1 MIATSIVE
9 NKQALISLRKRWAFS
24 AALSLST
31 LLGGSILLASQGLPA
46 WRWLLP
52 ALLVYGYLLAV
63 LWRGLEA
70 NRRPGEDRLLPDL
83 GAGNIATLL
92 RGGLLALLS
101 GFLLL
106 PAPTGWLAWIP
117 GVLYTLAILADF
129 LDGYLARVTDH
140 ATRLGEV
147 LDMSFDGL
155 GVLVAVLL
163 GARDGRLP
171 DWYLVIGFARYA
183 YLVGSW
189 LRTRRGLPLYELP
202 PSLARRGLAG
212 LQMGFLAVALWP
224 VFSPSGVHLA
234 ALGFGLPFLAGF
246 LRDWLHHAGVIRPAL
261 SEAGRTHI
269 LTRWAPL
276 ALRLAVGLLAAVSLY
291 ARGGGSSLSEP
302 LLLGAEGLMAALILL
317 GAAGRVAAI
326 AGMMLLGSGQL
337 FASPAT
343 IHTLL
348 LAAYLGVLF
357 LGTGPFSLWAPEEIL
372 IHRRAGER
380 PQTETAG

>member
-1 MIATSIVE
+1 MIATSIIE
-9 NKQALISLRKRWAFS
+9 NKQALFSLRKRWALS

-31 LLGGSILLASQGLPA
+31 LLGGFILLGSQGLPA

-52 ALLVYGYLLAV
+52 AFLGYGYLLAV
-63 LWRGLEA
+63 LWKGLEA
-70 NRRPGEDRLLPDL
+70 NRRLGEDKLLPDL
-83 GAGNIATLL
+83 GAGNVATLL
-92 RGGLLALLS
+92 RGGLLALLA

-106 PAPTGWLAWIP
+106 PASTGWLAWIP
-117 GVLYTLAILADF
+117 GVLYTLAIIADY

-163 GARDGRLP
+163 GVRDGRLP

-183 YLVGSW
+183 YLVGAW
-189 LRTRRGLPLYELP
+189 LRTRRGLPVYELP
-202 PSLARRGLAG
+202 PSLSRRGLAG
-212 LQMGFLAVALWP
+212 LQMGFLSVALWP
-224 VFSPSGVHLA
+224 VFSPDAVHLA

-246 LRDWLHHAGVIRPAL
+246 LRDWLLHTGVIRPAF
-261 SEAGRTHI
+261 SERRQEAS

-276 ALRLAVGLLAAVSLY
+276 ALRLAVGLLAAASLF
-291 ARGGGSSLSEP
+291 AQGAASTLSDP
-302 LLLGAEGLMAALILL
+302 LILGAGGLVAALILL

-326 AGMMLLGSGQL
+326 AGMLLLGFGQL
-337 FASPAT
+337 LASPWT
-343 IHTLL
+343 IHTGL

-357 LGTGPFSLWAPEEIL
+357 LGTGPFSLWTPEENL